1 MEYGTMLNDSI
12 NYAIDAVW
20 KKWARWILLI
30 VSSIIFPLI
39 LGYVM
44 EIYRGKKPAP
54 ELQHWGKL
62 FIDGLKW
69 IVAWIIY
76 MLPVLAVIL
85 IFGGW
90 AFITAMEQSAAY
102 GGPETLLLNPDLLMP
117 IIGGFMI
124 GLVIAIVL
132 AIVISIIAIIGIIR
146 MARQDRFGEAF
157 NFGEII
163 STIRQIG
170 WGGYIL
176 ALIVLAIVVMIFSTI
191 LALIMAIP
199 YIGWLIYLFLLPPL
213 VIFEGRYLTQ
223 VYESGGPVAPAP
235 TAAPASE

>member
-76 MLPVLAVIL
+76 MLPVIAVIL

-90 AFITAMEQSAAY
+90 AFITAMEQSAAI
-102 GGPETLLLNPDLLMP
+102 GGPENLLLNPDLLMP

-132 AIVISIIAIIGIIR
+132 AIVISVIAIIGIIR

-157 NFGEII
+157 NFGEILA
-163 STIRQIG
+163 TIRQIG
-170 WGGYIL
+170 WGSYIL
-176 ALIVLAIVVMIFSTI
+176 ALIVLAVVMMIFGII

-199 YIGWLIYLFLLPPL
+199 YIGWLMYLVLLPPL

-235 TAAPASE
+235 TAAPGSE

>member
-44 EIYRGKKPAP
+44 EIYRGNKPAP

-102 GGPETLLLNPDLLMP
+102 GGLETLLLNPDLLMP

-163 STIRQIG
+163 ATIRQIG

-176 ALIVLAIVVMIFSTI
+176 ALIVLAIVVMIFSII

-235 TAAPASE
+235 TAAPDSE

>member
-76 MLPVLAVIL
+76 MLPVIAVIL

-90 AFITAMEQSAAY
+90 AFVTAMEQSAAY

-157 NFGEII
+157 NLGEII
-163 STIRQIG
+163 ATIRKIG
-170 WGGYIL
+170 WGSYIL
-176 ALIVLAIVVMIFSTI
+176 ALIVLAVVMVIFSVI
-191 LALIMAIP
+191 LILLMAIP

-213 VIFEGRYLTQ
+213 TIFEGRYLVQ
-223 VYESGGPVAPAP
+223 VYESGEPVAPAHA
-235 TAAPASE
+235 AAPDSE

>member
-1 MEYGTMLNDSI
+1 MEYGNMLNDSI

-76 MLPVLAVIL
+76 MLPVIAVIL

-90 AFITAMEQSAAY
+90 AFITAMEQSAAI
-102 GGPETLLLNPDLLMP
+102 GGPENLLLNPDLLMP

-132 AIVISIIAIIGIIR
+132 AIVISVIAIIGIIR

-157 NFGEII
+157 NFGEILA
-163 STIRQIG
+163 TIRQIG
-170 WGGYIL
+170 WGSYIL
-176 ALIVLAIVVMIFSTI
+176 ALIVLAVVMMIFGII

-199 YIGWLIYLFLLPPL
+199 YIGWLMYLVLLPPL

-235 TAAPASE
+235 TAAPGSE

>member
-1 MEYGTMLNDSI
+1 MLNDSI

-44 EIYRGKKPAP
+44 EIYRGNKPAP

-102 GGPETLLLNPDLLMP
+102 GGLETLLLNPDLLMP

-163 STIRQIG
+163 ATIRQIG

-176 ALIVLAIVVMIFSTI
+176 ALIVLAIVVMIFSII

-235 TAAPASE
+235 TAAPDSE